1 MSNKELRNCQVSA
14 MEIIRNTD
22 TPLINMFPGTGKTV
36 VGCETVSFYTSQK
49 NTYAV
54 VVVPTDTLRSQWV
67 QDAADEGINLYPLS
81 GSKEMAKPPAAYKGI
96 VTTYQSLGS
105 LLPNLNIWV
114 TNGWRVVFVF
124 DEPHHAGENRAWG
137 ECVERCGEIAR
148 KSQGNCVL
156 LTGTAFR
163 SDGTEI
169 PLVKYKDGYSVA
181 DYTYTYGE
189 ALTDPDGVVRPVEII
204 LLKGKTEMAGCDGT
218 PAGVWEWDKVSATDA
233 SNAIGKSFRIG
244 RGDNDTIAAFMA
256 TAIEKMQSVLKADM
270 DLLLGTGKPLPVG
283 SFHCMSS
290 DPNGETGNQ
299 YVNLVAKRLRNSG
312 HSSKTLSSDMDPS
325 EVQSVLKMFRMGTD
339 ARWLVSCNMFT
350 EGVSVKNARVGCY
363 MKNTLNLMALNQ
375 VLGRYVRWER
385 HLDENQSGVL
395 ILPHTQLTK
404 EWADSIRKETKV
416 ALSKRREAAEAGD
429 GQQGAGLVAVNAEVL
444 GGITINSGT
453 GDEFG
458 NDDYYMRRAEI
469 MMRRGLRF
477 PATTIAA
484 ILKQDDELQ
493 GDEYALTSGGG
504 SVASDDGD
512 TEAGAAKKLGD
523 EGDKDIQSK
532 LFHPFKKQMKWEC
545 PGDAV
550 RFFNDR
556 CKKAI
561 GYYRKDDVLMNLGA
575 DGARRRKDLVAVV
588 ANELR
593 ARFPQ

>member
-1 MSNKELRNCQVSA
+1 MSNKELRNCQVAA
-14 MEIIRNTD
+14 MEIIRNTEN
-22 TPLINMFPGTGKTV
+22 PLINMFPGTGKTI
-36 VGCETVSFYTSQK
+36 VGCETAAFYAQQTK
-49 NTYAV
+49 TYAIV
-54 VVVPTDTLRSQWV
+54 VAPTDTLRAQWV
-67 QDAADEGINLYPLS
+67 QDAASEGLDLYPLS
-81 GSKEMAKPPAAYKGI
+81 GAKEMAKPPAAYKGI

-105 LLPNLNIWV
+105 LLPNLDIWV
-114 TNGWRVVFVF
+114 NNGWRIVFVF

-137 ECVERCGEIAR
+137 DYVERCGAIAR
-148 KSQGNCVL
+148 KSHGNCVL

-169 PLVKYKDGYSVA
+169 PLVKYKDGFSVA

-204 LLKGKTEMAGCDGT
+204 LLKGKTEMAASDGT
-218 PAGVWEWDKVSATDA
+218 PAGVWEWDKASATDA

-256 TAIEKMQSVLKADM
+256 TAIEKMQGVLNADM

-312 HSSKTLSSDMDPS
+312 HSSKTLSSDMDPG
-325 EVQSVLKMFRMGTD
+325 EVQAVLKMFRMGSD

-375 VLGRYVRWER
+375 VLGRYVRWEH

-395 ILPHTQLTK
+395 ILPHTMLTK
-404 EWADSIRKETKV
+404 EWADSIRKETRV
-416 ALSKRREAAEAGD
+416 ALSKRREAGEAGD
-429 GQQGAGLVAVNAEVL
+429 GPQKAGLIAVNAEVL
-444 GGITINSGT
+444 GGITINSMT

-458 NDDYYMRRAEI
+458 NDDYYMTRAELFK
-469 MMRRGLRF
+469 RRGLRF

-484 ILKQDDELQ
+484 ILKQNDELQ
-493 GDEYALTSGGG
+493 GDEYALTSGTEIVEG
-504 SVASDDGD
+504 DDVE
-512 TEAGAAKKLGD
+512 TEAGAAKRLGN
-523 EGDKDIQSK
+523 EGDRDIQSK
-532 LFHPFKKQMKWEC
+532 LFHPFKKLMKWES
-545 PGDAV
+545 PADAV
-550 RFFNDR
+550 KFFNCR
-556 CKKAI
+556 CQEAT
-561 GYYRKDDVLMNLGA
+561 GYYKKDDVLMNLGA
-575 DGARRRKDLVAVV
+575 DGARKRKELVAIV